1 VNPLPAQI
9 AVLPNYGPRV
19 FSIDAPNVENGSP
32 NTLVQNQIFLFAP
45 HAPTVVHPT
54 HIPRVSNGSVLLAVH
69 VGKKIYANYRLIH
82 VEVFP
87 VAKRRHK

>member
-1 VNPLPAQI
+1 VNTLPAHF
-9 AVLPNYGPRV
+9 VTLPNYGPRV
-19 FSIDAPNVENGSP
+19 SNINAPNVENGSP
-32 NTLVQNQIFLFAP
+32 NILVQNQIFLFAP

-54 HIPRVSNGSVLLAVH
+54 HIPRVSNGSVLPAVH